1 MQSRAIFYEEVSQ
14 RWRQWQ
20 QPRSMYPLFIINY
33 SNVPFLF
40 LFTKLIVDFP
50 RKSCLCCTSGGESLV
65 LINFPGRW
73 GYWEGDESET
83 NTHTHKKQKT
93 KQNTSSAAAGKLL
106 HLIKSLQG
114 GITNFYNVVVCRRS
128 ESQTLAAFASWMPL
142 FYFLSFM
149 SLQSWCVFFFL
160 RFSVNILS

>member
-33 SNVPFLF
+33 SNLPVLF
-40 LFTKLIVDFP
+40 LFTKLMVDFP
-50 RKSCLCCTSGGESLV
+50 RKSCLSCTSGGESLV

-83 NTHTHKKQKT
+83 NTHTKKKNSVKT
-93 KQNTSSAAAGKLL
+93 QSSAVAGKLL
-106 HLIKSLQG
+106 HLIKSLQA
-114 GITNFYNVVVCRRS
+114 GITNFYNVCRRS
-128 ESQTLAAFASWMPL
+128 ESQTLAAFASWMLL

-149 SLQSWCVFFFL
+149 SLQSWCVFFFFFL